1 MALKSKPTA
10 KVQTKAEEAKKA
22 EVKAEVKPVEVKAE
36 QMELDVAAEPKT
48 VAEKVVEKAEEA
60 KKAVEEKKE
69 TAVKKAA
76 GVKKAAAAKKT
87 TAAKKETVS
96 KAAEKKAVE
105 KKETVKASVHV
116 QSNGNSYEVEDLV
129 KITKDIWKYDFKKK
143 ATEFK
148 SVDIYVKLEDK
159 TAYYVIN
166 GEITGSFPLN

>member
-1 MALKSKPTA
+1 MATLKAKPTA
-10 KVQTKAEEAKKA
+10 KVQTKAEETKKT
-22 EVKAEVKPVEVKAE
+22 EVKAEAKPVEVKAE
-36 QMELDVAAEPKT
+36 QMKLDVAAETKT

-87 TAAKKETVS
+87 TADKKTVV
-96 KAAEKKAVE
+96 KKTAEKKEA
-105 KKETVKASVHV
+105 VKASVHV
-116 QSNGNSYEVEDLV
+116 QSNGNSYEIEDLI

-148 SVDIYVKLEDK
+148 SVDIYVKVEDK